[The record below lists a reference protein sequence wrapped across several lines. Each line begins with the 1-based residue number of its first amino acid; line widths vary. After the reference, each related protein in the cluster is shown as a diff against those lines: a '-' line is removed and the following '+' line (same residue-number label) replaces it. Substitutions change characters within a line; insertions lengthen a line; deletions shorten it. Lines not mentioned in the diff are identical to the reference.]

1 MRMNIKNY
9 TQVYLE
15 ERKCAVKE
23 EKITSFIEAGLEL
36 GDINSDAESIGGMI
50 MSLCCL
56 FDLSIELEVV
66 GYSCHTTHYL
76 QRKHVNMFF
85 N

>member
-15 ERKCAVKE
+15 ERKCSVKE

-36 GDINSDAESIGGMI
+36 GDINSDSES
-50 MSLCCL
+50 LY
-56 FDLSIELEVV
+56 EA
-66 GYSCHTTHYL
+66 
-76 QRKHVNMFF
+76 
-85 N
+85 